1 MSAGIVGQ
9 PARLGEMRDKEYEEG
24 ERMRKANKA
33 VLLFLAVQMCVC
45 VVPVQTIGQ
54 TTLHQDGNDLLPRC
68 QQAVEAIDKATWKDA
83 NESFNAGFC
92 LGLVQGVSYASADV
106 CTGEGVTF
114 PQMERVVVKFL
125 QDNPKKL
132 NLNQSTLVEMALSKA
147 FPCLKKK

>member
-1 MSAGIVGQ
+1 
-9 PARLGEMRDKEYEEG
+9 MREACLFLVVLIYG
-24 ERMRKANKA
+24 A
-33 VLLFLAVQMCVC
+33 VL
-45 VVPVQTIGQ
+45 PVQTMGP
-54 TTLHQDGNDLLPRC
+54 TTSHQDGNDLLPRC
-68 QQAVEAIDKATWKDA
+68 QQAVEAIDKTTWKNA

-114 PQMERVVVKFL
+114 SQMERVVVKFL

-132 NLNQSTLVEMALSKA
+132 NLNQSTLVQTALSKA

>member
-1 MSAGIVGQ
+1 VI
-9 PARLGEMRDKEYEEG
+9 KNYEEG
-24 ERMRKANKA
+24 ERMRKANKT
-33 VLLFLAVQMCVC
+33 VLLFLAVQMCVG
-45 VVPVQTIGQ
+45 VVPVQTMGQ

-68 QQAVEAIDKATWKDA
+68 QQAVEAIDKATWKNA

-114 PQMERVVVKFL
+114 SQMERVVVKFL
-125 QDNPKKL
+125 QDNPNKL

>member
-1 MSAGIVGQ
+1 VI
-9 PARLGEMRDKEYEEG
+9 EKYEEG
-24 ERMRKANKA
+24 KRMRKANKA
-33 VLLFLAVQMCVC
+33 VLLLLVALLCVG

-54 TTLHQDGNDLLPRC
+54 ATSHQDGNDLLPRC
-68 QQAVEAIDKATWKDA
+68 QQAVEAIDRATWKDV

-106 CTGEGVTF
+106 CTGQGVTF
-114 PQMERVVVKFL
+114 SQMERVVVKFL

>member
-1 MSAGIVGQ
+1 MGSITLSKTLMVW
-9 PARLGEMRDKEYEEG
+9 
-24 ERMRKANKA
+24 
-33 VLLFLAVQMCVC
+33 LAL
-45 VVPVQTIGQ
+45 PVQTMGQ
-54 TTLHQDGNDLLPRC
+54 ITSYQDGNDLLQRC
-68 QQAVEAIDKATWKDA
+68 QQAVEAIDKTTWKNA

-114 PQMERVVVKFL
+114 SQMERAVVKFL

-132 NLNQSTLVEMALSKA
+132 NLNQSTLVQKALSKA

>member
-1 MSAGIVGQ
+1 VI
-9 PARLGEMRDKEYEEG
+9 EKYEEG
-24 ERMRKANKA
+24 KRMRKANKA
-33 VLLFLAVQMCVC
+33 VLLLLVAPLCVG

-54 TTLHQDGNDLLPRC
+54 TTSHQDGNDLLPRC
-68 QQAVEAIDKATWKDA
+68 QQAVEAIDRATWKDV

-92 LGLVQGVSYASADV
+92 FGLVQGVSYASADV

-114 PQMERVVVKFL
+114 SQMERVVIKFL

-132 NLNQSTLVEMALSKA
+132 NLNQSTLVQMALSKA